1 VGNKA
6 PTRGRLNRDRTYFGA
21 KRMVELIE
29 YIIVF
34 GISAGVATASVML
47 VDGAMP
53 GLNEVASVSKS
64 DQVAGAARIAV
75 LQGANVTLLLPLQD
89 SSVSCAAGSLSV
101 SFGNESRAYEMGF
114 PCSFDFQGLNG
125 ACTLV
130 FSAPADSLRLG
141 VTC

>member
-1 VGNKA
+1 
-6 PTRGRLNRDRTYFGA
+6 
-21 KRMVELIE
+21 MVELIE

-34 GISAGVATASVML
+34 GISAGVAGASV
-47 VDGAMP
+47 VVVNWAMP
-53 GLNEVASVSKS
+53 GLGAAAAMSKS

-75 LQGANVTLLLPLQD
+75 VEDKSVTLVLPLQG
-89 SSVSCAAGSLSV
+89 SSISCAAGSLSV
-101 SFGNESRAYEMGF
+101 SLDGRSQAYEVGF

-130 FSAPADSLRLG
+130 FSPAADSLRLG